1 MLILAN
7 THLINYPCLTAHH
20 QFFSPHSDDLA
31 YQLYNASIAGQDSRV
46 LDLLTRGAP
55 TDSDWYTRE
64 RSGLTPLMQACA
76 RNHLLTAEHLL
87 KWGAAQDT
95 RNENNNTALNFA
107 CACNAT
113 DCVRLL
119 LAHNS
124 PTGEPGCVCSCVH

>member
-20 QFFSPHSDDLA
+20 QFFSPHSDHLA
-31 YQLYNASIAGQDSRV
+31 EQLYIASMQGQDSRV
-46 LDLLTRGAP
+46 LDLLTSGVP
-55 TDSDWYTRE
+55 TDGDWYTRK
-64 RSGLTPLMQACA
+64 RSGRTPLMMACYH
-76 RNHLLTAEHLL
+76 NHLLTAEHLL
-87 KWGAAQDT
+87 KWGAALDA
-95 RNENNNTALNFA
+95 RNEDNWTALHYA
-107 CACNAT
+107 CVNYYA

>member
-1 MLILAN
+1 MYTPL
-7 THLINYPCLTAHH
+7 CLTAHH
-20 QFFSPHSDDLA
+20 QFFSPHSDYLA
-31 YQLYNASIAGQDSRV
+31 EQLYWASVSGQDSHV

-64 RSGLTPLMQACA
+64 RSGLTPLMEACES
-76 RNHLLTAEHLL
+76 NHPLTAEHLL
-87 KWGAAQDT
+87 KWGAAVDA
-95 RNENNNTALNFA
+95 RDKNNNTALHYAYVN
-107 CACNAT
+107 NAA